1 MRRNQSR
8 IIFQTER
15 LFVRQYTIKD
25 ADNFFS
31 LAGDPLVMQ
40 YIRDVSTR
48 EESDRFLHENIHS
61 YKARPLE
68 GRWAVHDKQSGE
80 FVGSFAIIP
89 LPSKPG
95 EIQLGY
101 SLLPAHWGKGYATEL
116 AIAGLDFFRKNF
128 KVPVIYAVTEKPNI
142 ASQKVLLKAGFSA
155 AGSFIEKTKELL
167 LFTFE
172 REFE

>member
-1 MRRNQSR
+1 MRRNQTR

-15 LFVRQYTIKD
+15 LFVKQYTVRD
-25 ADNFFS
+25 ADHFFQ

-68 GRWAVHDKQSGE
+68 GRWAVHDKSTGE
-80 FVGSFAIIP
+80 FIGSFAIIP

-95 EIQLGY
+95 ELQLGY
-101 SLLPAHWGKGYATEL
+101 
-116 AIAGLDFFRKNF
+116 
-128 KVPVIYAVTEKPNI
+128 
-142 ASQKVLLKAGFSA
+142 
-155 AGSFIEKTKELL
+155 
-167 LFTFE
+167 
-172 REFE
+172 